1 MKKIG
6 ILTYQKSFNYGAMLQ
21 VYASQKVIDKFGYEG
36 YIVNYEND
44 EEKKENKLFSY
55 RKDKKIIENIMY
67 FLILIE

>member
-36 YIVNYEND
+36 YIVNYEKMM
-44 EEKKENKLFSY
+44 KKKKKTNYFRIVKI
-55 RKDKKIIENIMY
+55 RK
-67 FLILIE
+67 